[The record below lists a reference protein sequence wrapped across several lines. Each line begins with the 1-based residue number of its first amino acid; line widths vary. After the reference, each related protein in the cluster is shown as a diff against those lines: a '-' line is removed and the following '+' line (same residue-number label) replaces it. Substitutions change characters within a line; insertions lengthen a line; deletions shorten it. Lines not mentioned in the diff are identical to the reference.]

1 MYPVSNNLL
10 YQIPQNSSYINSVQ
24 NAAYNPVVSGVTPA
38 ISQQLAFDTV
48 TISSKNS
55 QEENKKLTKNQKLGI
70 ASGALLGVAALG
82 LIIRGRL
89 KAVTKLAEHI
99 DFAPASTMEEAREF
113 ARQHLK
119 IKKFDVADDLDM
131 ANWVN
136 EGLVNINNK
145 YKGRAY
151 IPDEV
156 VAFSKEESAKR
167 SSTLASMAA
176 YQGKDFRLHSQLR
189 VNLGY
194 FDNAKN
200 NIQKMLD
207 DFGFKK
213 VPLDDGHSEVQ
224 MQILPFYNPDKLLD
238 MMQISSKFMN
248 NKATKMDI
256 VALRQSLG
264 DYYAYAHFLNND
276 PLKLLE
282 NVYAQKGAIDLLK
295 THMKPGSFKTIEEL
309 GKMTNKEQVD
319 YAFDTSSAL
328 SKKLAVDN
336 MPYAKILDSKR
347 SVFNTLFHEEGH
359 LFHKKNTILD
369 YEDMHVIYGDKKDK
383 PVKIGELAKEF
394 LENQDEQF
402 VASKVSFY
410 AKRSPLEFVAEVYS
424 RMLGGH
430 KFDDDVM
437 QLYKKYKGPALPE

>member
-24 NAAYNPVVSGVTPA
+24 NAAYNPVVPGVTPA
-38 ISQQLAFDTV
+38 ISQQPAFDTV

-309 GKMTNKEQVD
+309 GKMTNKEQVN
-319 YAFDTSSAL
+319 YAFNAYSAL
-328 SKKLAVDN
+328 NGKLKVAN

>member
-24 NAAYNPVVSGVTPA
+24 NAVYNPVVSGVTPA
-38 ISQQLAFDTV
+38 ISQQPAFDTV
-48 TISSKNS
+48 TISSKNP

-167 SSTLASMAA
+167 SSTLASMAT

-309 GKMTNKEQVD
+309 GKMTNKEQVN
-319 YAFDTSSAL
+319 YAFNAYSAL
-328 SKKLAVDN
+328 NGKLKVAN

>member
-24 NAAYNPVVSGVTPA
+24 NAAYNPVVPGVTPA
-38 ISQQLAFDTV
+38 ISQQPAFDTV

-70 ASGALLGVAALG
+70 DSGALLGDAALG

-99 DFAPASTMEEAREF
+99 DFTPASTMEEAREF

-309 GKMTNKEQVD
+309 GKMTNKEQVN
-319 YAFDTSSAL
+319 YAFNAYSAL
-328 SKKLAVDN
+328 NGKLKVAN

>member
-24 NAAYNPVVSGVTPA
+24 NAAYNPVQSGVTPA
-38 ISQQLAFDTV
+38 ISQQPAFDTV
-48 TISSKNS
+48 TISSKNP

-224 MQILPFYNPDKLLD
+224 MQILPFYNPDKLMG

-248 NKATKMDI
+248 NKASKMDI

-282 NVYAQKGAIDLLK
+282 NVYAQKGVIDLLK

-319 YAFDTSSAL
+319 YAFNAYSAL
-328 SKKLAVDN
+328 NGKLKVDN
-336 MPYAKILDSKR
+336 MPYARILDSKR

-410 AKRSPLEFVAEVYS
+410 AKSSPLEFVAEVYS

>member
-319 YAFDTSSAL
+319 YAFDASSAL

>member
-24 NAAYNPVVSGVTPA
+24 NAAYNPVVPGVTPA
-38 ISQQLAFDTV
+38 ISQQPAFDTV

-309 GKMTNKEQVD
+309 GKMTNKEQVN
-319 YAFDTSSAL
+319 YAFDASSAL

>member
-24 NAAYNPVVSGVTPA
+24 NAAYNPVVPGVTPA
-38 ISQQLAFDTV
+38 ISQQPAFDTV

-309 GKMTNKEQVD
+309 GKMTNKEQVN
-319 YAFDTSSAL
+319 YAFDASSAL

-437 QLYKKYKGPALPE
+437 RLYKKYKGPALPE